1 MDELAGH
8 TSIRRMGEWGGVVNY
23 GGGDA
28 SMVVMFY
35 MRGVSNPAKSAEV
48 GRPYLDDKI
57 FVRIHPP
64 GERLNIVDR
73 EATDLEKRR
82 YPIQWQQF
90 QQNMPQVS
98 DGTPV
103 DMLFAASPAT
113 AGALK
118 ASGVH
123 TVEQLA
129 KLSAHAIETIGMGCQ
144 QWVNEAIRYLEVA
157 NKGVKASQLK
167 QALDEKD
174 REIHSLKNKLELV
187 QSQLT
192 AIQNNQEKAVTMADV
207 QQLMANQGGGM
218 KRGVFVPNSNFDA
231 QTAQINATRIMPK
244 ADSKRSRTRLK

>member
-1 MDELAGH
+1 MDELASH

-35 MRGVSNPAKSAEV
+35 MKAVSNPAKSAEV
-48 GRPYLDDKI
+48 GRPYFDDKI

-73 EATDLEKRR
+73 EATNLEKQR
-82 YPIQWQQF
+82 YPLQWQQF
-90 QQNMPQVS
+90 QANAPQVS

-103 DMLFAASPAT
+103 DLLFPASPAT

-129 KLSAHAIETIGMGCQ
+129 KL
-144 QWVNEAIRYLEVA
+144 
-157 NKGVKASQLK
+157 
-167 QALDEKD
+167 
-174 REIHSLKNKLELV
+174 
-187 QSQLT
+187 
-192 AIQNNQEKAVTMADV
+192 
-207 QQLMANQGGGM
+207 
-218 KRGVFVPNSNFDA
+218 
-231 QTAQINATRIMPK
+231 
-244 ADSKRSRTRLK
+244 